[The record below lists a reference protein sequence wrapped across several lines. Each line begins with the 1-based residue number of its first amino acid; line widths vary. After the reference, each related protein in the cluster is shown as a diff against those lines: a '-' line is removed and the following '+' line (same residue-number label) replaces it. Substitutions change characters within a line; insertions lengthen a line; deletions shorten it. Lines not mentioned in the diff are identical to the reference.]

1 MSLTKALIESV
12 YPEVENI
19 LSILFLKFYY
29 NYMIFL
35 LFNNNNNNKIQF
47 VQVFESYTIQLAIP
61 EAKYEEKL
69 KFWEQHG
76 INCFERWT
84 VPYFMEREKER
95 KRPCLRLNYP
105 PDGKCNDCV
114 KGSLQYFDMICMYY
128 II

>member
-1 MSLTKALIESV
+1 MLTKTTIESV
-12 YPEVENI
+12 YPEVKIVFEFHKLFFYHSYISNTNYFI
-19 LSILFLKFYY
+19 SLFISIRK
-29 NYMIFL
+29 
-35 LFNNNNNNKIQF
+35 
-47 VQVFESYTIQLAIP
+47 VFESYTIQLAIP

-84 VPYFMEREKER
+84 VPYFMERERER

-114 KGSLQYFDMICMYY
+114 KGIYY
-128 II
+128 L